1 MTEEQWSEMYQNAI
15 RQNDA
20 QAAYLAREKM
30 RETEAHFT
38 SSELALLGQQIG
50 ACAFFETQ
58 PQRTVDIGTWWSPR
72 EDVRASFSMRVVSRD
87 NGKVQ
92 LEAPLWDGHCL
103 SWETTEADLLGR
115 WVEVE

>member
-1 MTEEQWSEMYQNAI
+1 MKEAI
-15 RQNDA
+15 
-20 QAAYLAREKM
+20 E
-30 RETEAHFT
+30 
-38 SSELALLGQQIG
+38 
-50 ACAFFETQ
+50 
-58 PQRTVDIGTWWSPR
+58 VGTWWSPR

-92 LEAPLWDGHCL
+92 LETPLWNAHCL